1 VTKVLQLTGS
11 QLRYLLLVATVL
23 LLIGFVTPMLTL
35 TKFMMFSNSLSILS
49 GIWQLL
55 QEGKWLL
62 FIIISLFSI
71 ILPIT
76 KIILL
81 FNLLHPQTKHP
92 VQRQKLLHLM
102 HDYGRWAMLDVMVV
116 AILIVTV
123 KLGAIVSIQ
132 IHHGLYIFALAVLLI
147 MFITQQ
153 VVALNQQ
160 E

>member
-1 VTKVLQLTGS
+1 VTKKWSLTES
-11 QLRYLLLVATVL
+11 QLRWLLLVATAL

-35 TKFMMFSNSLSILS
+35 TKFVMFSNSLSILS
-49 GIWQLL
+49 GVWQLL
-55 QEGKWLL
+55 QEGKLIL

-71 ILPIT
+71 VLPVT

-81 FNLLHPQTKHP
+81 FSLLHPQTKHP
-92 VQRQKLLHLM
+92 IQQKKLLHLM

-123 KLGAIVSIQ
+123 KLGAIASIQ
-132 IHHGLYIFALAVLLI
+132 IHNGLYIFALAVILI

-153 VVALNQQ
+153 VVTLNQQ